1 MQGET
6 VMTDHCT
13 RSGIPIKPVYR
24 PEDIKDLDYEKQL
37 GDPGIFPYTRG
48 IRPVGFWGWI
58 ARELSG
64 EGDAKTSNRQLKYL
78 LAQGQTG
85 IDVIADAPSNALLD
99 PDHPLAAHAVGTQGV
114 SLCCLKDFEDL
125 WDGIPLDS
133 VTISNSTP
141 AIFTAAALYL
151 VAKKHTV
158 ATEKLRGSVIQGPFY
173 GEPCG
178 YATHMPVALRVR
190 LASDCIEFCTQTMPK
205 FHSFVEDTYFPCE
218 AGLTAVEEIAL
229 GFIEIRHI
237 VRDLLKRGMDI
248 DSFGPRIAI
257 LVDCGMDFF
266 EEIAKIRATR
276 RLFSKMM
283 KEEFNAKDPRSLA
296 PVITS
301 HTSGLSLTPQQPA
314 NNIVRGALQALSL
327 VLGGVQAVEISAFD
341 EAFRT
346 PTPESHMVGLRT
358 QQIIGLETNVT
369 KVVDPLAGSYY
380 VESLTHEMEKRI
392 WDMVKEIEAKGDPV
406 ELSEKGWFK
415 HFFDNVMN
423 RYGKEVEEN
432 RLPKVGLNCF
442 KIPDAGDTLLKDV
455 SEGKIEPFRD
465 HIQAVVIYK
474 ENRDQAKIKQV
485 LKTCYEKAKIQGENL
500 TWPIMDALAAGA
512 TCGEIAG
519 VLRMAYDCP
528 YDPHGLIVP
537 MI

>member
-1 MQGET
+1 
-6 VMTDHCT
+6 MTEHFT
-13 RSGIPIKPVYR
+13 RSGIPIKPVYA
-24 PEDIKDLDYEKQL
+24 PEDIKNLDYQNQL
-37 GDPGIFPYTRG
+37 GEPGSYPYTRG

-58 ARELSG
+58 QRELSG
-64 EGDAKTSNRQLKYL
+64 EGDAKNSNKQLKYL
-78 LAQGQTG
+78 LSQGQTG

-99 PDHPLAAHAVGTQGV
+99 PDHPLAVHAVGTQGV
-114 SLCCLKDFEDL
+114 SLCRLQDFEDL
-125 WDGIPLDS
+125 WDGLPLD
-133 VTISNSTP
+133 TITVSNSTP
-141 AIFTAAALYL
+141 AIFTAAALFL
-151 VAKKHTV
+151 VAQKNGF
-158 ATEKLRGSVIQGPFY
+158 APENLRGSVIQGPFY

-178 YATHMPVALRVR
+178 YATHMPVDLRVR
-190 LASDCIEFCTQTMPK
+190 LSSDCIEFCTQTMPK

-229 GFIEIRHI
+229 GFIEIRYLI
-237 VRDLLKRGMDI
+237 RDLLERGMNI
-248 DSFGPRIAI
+248 DSFAPRIAI

-276 RLFSKMM
+276 RLFSRMM
-283 KEEFNAKDPRSLA
+283 KEDFGAKDRRSLA

-314 NNIVRGALQALSL
+314 NNIVRGTLQALSL

-380 VESLTHEMEKRI
+380 VESLTNEMEKRI
-392 WDMVKEIEAKGDPV
+392 WDMVCDIESKGTPV

-415 HFFDNVMN
+415 HFFDNAMN
-423 RYGKEVEEN
+423 RYGKEVDEG

-442 KIPDAGDTLLKDV
+442 QIPEEEDTLLRDV
-455 SEGKIEPFRD
+455 SEGKIEPYRD
-465 HIQAVVIYK
+465 HIDVITAYK
-474 ENRDQAKIKQV
+474 KDRDLDRVRGV
-485 LKTCYEKAKIQGENL
+485 LKKCHEKTKNRKENL
-500 TWPIMDALAAGA
+500 TWIIMDALKAGA
-512 TCGEIAG
+512 TSGEIAG
-519 VLRMAYDCP
+519 VMRMAYDFP
-528 YDPHGLIVP
+528 YDPHGLVEP

>member
-1 MQGET
+1 MAEH
-6 VMTDHCT
+6 VT
-13 RSGIPIKPVYR
+13 RSGIPIKPVYT
-24 PEDIKDLDYEKQL
+24 PEDIKDLDYENQL
-37 GDPGIFPYTRG
+37 GDPGVYPYTRG
-48 IRPVGFWGWI
+48 IRPAGFWTWI
-58 ARELSG
+58 QRELSG
-64 EGDAKTSNRQLKYL
+64 EGDAKTSNKQLKYL
-78 LAQGQTG
+78 LSHGQTG

-125 WDGIPLDS
+125 WDGLPLDK

-151 VAKKHTV
+151 VAQKNGI
-158 ATEKLRGSVIQGPFY
+158 APEKLRGSVIQGPFY

-178 YATHMPVALRVR
+178 YATHMPVELRVR
-190 LASDCIEFCTQTMPK
+190 LASDCIEFCTRTMPK

-229 GFIEIRHI
+229 GFVEIRYL

-248 DSFGPRIAI
+248 DSFAPRIAI

-276 RLFSKMM
+276 RLFSRMM
-283 KEEFNAKDPRSLA
+283 KEEFGAKDKRSLA

-301 HTSGLSLTPQQPA
+301 HTSGLSLTAEQPA

-346 PTPESHMVGLRT
+346 PSPESHQVGLRT

-380 VESLTHEMEKRI
+380 VESLTSEMEKRI
-392 WDMVKEIEAKGDPV
+392 WDMVMDIEGKGDPV
-406 ELSEKGWFK
+406 TLSEKGWFK

-423 RYGKEVEEN
+423 RYGKEVEEG

-442 KIPDAGDTLLKDV
+442 RIPPQEDLLLREV

-465 HIQAVVIYK
+465 HIQAVIEYK
-474 ENRDQAKIKQV
+474 KTRDMAKVKAALENCR
-485 LKTCYEKAKIQGENL
+485 EKARQPGENL
-500 TWPIMDALAAGA
+500 TRPIMEAMTAGA
-512 TCGEIAG
+512 TCGEIGG
-519 VLRMAYDCP
+519 VLRTAYDFP
-528 YDPHGLIVP
+528 YDPHGLMTSI
-537 MI
+537 I